1 MSRQVP
7 RAILRDPTRS
17 NVPPSLRDPAGPSE
31 SGAGTFTGTAGR
43 TPTVAF
49 TGSPA
54 GTQLFPS
61 TGVRR
66 LGLVTTFPP
75 TQCGISKFSRSLVT
89 SLKSAGAQLD
99 VEIVRLIDERSVAS
113 TANDSVLEINPDLP
127 MGIRAAARRLN
138 DCDVVML
145 QHEYGIYGE
154 NDGESVLDLIR
165 MVHRPMIAVLHT
177 VLAEPS
183 SAQRRII
190 DTLAAKC
197 RIVTISESAREI
209 LAKRYSIESA
219 DVTTI
224 PHGSGWSPHPPNR
237 APRRELITWGLLG
250 PGKGLER
257 AIGAL
262 PDLRN
267 LDPRPRYRIV
277 GRTHPAVVRRNGLSY
292 RKGLEDLIVAL
303 GVEDMVEFVDSY
315 LHEQELEELVAASD
329 IVLIPYDNNQQISS
343 GVLIEAV
350 SAGRPVVA
358 TRFPHAV
365 EMLSDGAGITV
376 AHDSQEIAEAVRAL
390 LSDPELY
397 LACASMASAKSPRL
411 SWERCGREYI
421 QLAHGVLAEQ
431 FEMEVDRRTTERAPR
446 RYIPR

>member
-1 MSRQVP
+1 MVY
-7 RAILRDPTRS
+7 AGA
-17 NVPPSLRDPAGPSE
+17 PAGPE
-31 SGAGTFTGTAGR
+31 
-43 TPTVAF
+43 
-49 TGSPA
+49 
-54 GTQLFPS
+54 LFQS
-61 TGVRR
+61 SGVRR
-66 LGLVTTFPP
+66 LGLVTTYPP
-75 TQCGISKFSRSLVT
+75 TQCGISKFSRSLVK
-89 SLKSAGAQLD
+89 SLASAGSRID
-99 VEIVRLIDERSVAS
+99 VEIVRLIDDRSVAS
-113 TANDSVLEINPDLP
+113 TADDSVLEINPDLP

-138 DCDVVML
+138 DCDVVVL

-183 SAQRRII
+183 TTQRRII

-209 LAKRYSIESA
+209 LTKRYSIESG

-277 GRTHPAVVRRNGLSY
+277 GRTHPAVVRRNGVSY
-292 RKGLEDLIVAL
+292 RKGLEDLVVAL

-315 LHEQELEELVAASD
+315 LHEQELEELVAAAD
-329 IVLIPYDNNQQISS
+329 IVLIPYDNNNQISS

-376 AHDSQEIAEAVRAL
+376 AHDSHEIAEAVRAL

-397 LACASMASAKSPRL
+397 LACASAASAKSPDL
-411 SWERCGREYI
+411 SWERCGREYNR
-421 QLAHGVLAEQ
+421 LAHGVLAEHLQ
-431 FEMEVDRRTTERAPR
+431 MELDRYMSERAPGHYAEGRVNSKMPIAFPR
-446 RYIPR
+446 R

>member
-7 RAILRDPTRS
+7 RPVLRDPSRS
-17 NVPPSLRDPAGPSE
+17 DVPPSLRDPAGRSE
-31 SGAGTFTGTAGR
+31 LGAGTFTRTSSR
-43 TPTVAF
+43 TPTMAVAGAAAGPELF
-49 TGSPA
+49 HSP
-54 GTQLFPS
+54 
-61 TGVRR
+61 GVER
-66 LGLVTTFPP
+66 LGLVTTYPP
-75 TQCGISKFSRSLVT
+75 TQCGISKFSQSLVK

-99 VEIVRLIDERSVAS
+99 VDIVRLLDDRSVAS

-138 DCDVVML
+138 DCDVVVL

-183 SAQRRII
+183 TTQRRII

-209 LAKRYSIESA
+209 LATRYSIESA
-219 DVTTI
+219 EVTTI
-224 PHGSGWSPHPPNR
+224 PHGSAWSPHPPNR

-277 GRTHPAVVRRNGLSY
+277 GRTHPAVARRNGLSY
-292 RKGLEDLIVAL
+292 RKGLEDLIAAL

-315 LHEQELEELVAASD
+315 LHEQELEEFVAAAD
-329 IVLIPYDNNQQISS
+329 VVLIPYDNNNQISS

-376 AHDSQEIAEAVRAL
+376 AHHSHEIAEAVRAL

-397 LACASMASAKSPRL
+397 LACASVASAKSPNL
-411 SWERCGREYI
+411 SWERCGREYNR
-421 QLAHGVLAEQ
+421 LAHSVLAEHLQ
-431 FEMEVDRRTTERAPR
+431 MELDQYVSERAPGH
-446 RYIPR
+446 

>member
-1 MSRQVP
+1 MSRRVP
-7 RAILRDPTRS
+7 RPGLRDPSGS
-17 NVPPSLRDPAGPSE
+17 NVPPSLRDPAGRSE
-31 SGAGTFTGTAGR
+31 WDAETFKR
-43 TPTVAF
+43 SSERPPTVTL

-54 GTQLFPS
+54 GPEPLRS
-61 TGVRR
+61 LGARR
-66 LGLVTTFPP
+66 LGLVTTYPP
-75 TQCGISKFSRSLVT
+75 TECGISKFSQSLV
-89 SLKSAGAQLD
+89 KSIASTGSQID
-99 VEIVRLIDERSVAS
+99 VEIVRLIDNRSIAS
-113 TANDSVLEINPDLP
+113 NADDSVLEIIPDLP
-127 MGIRAAARRLN
+127 LGIRAAARRLN
-138 DCDVVML
+138 DCDVVVL
-145 QHEYGIYGE
+145 QHEYGIYGA

-165 MVHRPMIAVLHT
+165 RVHRPMIAVLHT

-183 SAQRRII
+183 PDQRRII
-190 DTLAAKC
+190 EALAAHC
-197 RIVTISESAREI
+197 RIVTISDSAREI
-209 LAKRYSIESA
+209 LATSYSIESA
-219 DVTTI
+219 DVTMI

-277 GRTHPAVVRRNGLSY
+277 GRTHPAIARRNGLSY

-315 LHEQELEELVAASD
+315 LHEQELEELVAAAD
-329 IVLIPYDNNQQISS
+329 VVLIPYDNNNQVSS

-365 EMLSDGAGITV
+365 EMLRNGAGITV
-376 AHDSQEIAEAVRAL
+376 AHDSREIAEAVRAL

-397 LACASMASAKSPRL
+397 LASASVASAQSPHL
-411 SWERCGREYI
+411 SWERCGREYTRLANRVLVE
-421 QLAHGVLAEQ
+421 QLESESIDA
-431 FEMEVDRRTTERAPR
+431 
-446 RYIPR
+446 

>member
-1 MSRQVP
+1 MDAETYKR
-7 RAILRDPTRS
+7 T
-17 NVPPSLRDPAGPSE
+17 SE
-31 SGAGTFTGTAGR
+31 R
-43 TPTVAF
+43 TPTVTY

-54 GTQLFPS
+54 GPELLHS
-61 TGVRR
+61 LGVRR
-66 LGLVTTFPP
+66 LGLVTTYPP
-75 TQCGISKFSRSLVT
+75 TQCGISKFSQSLVK
-89 SLKSAGAQLD
+89 SLASTGDQIG
-99 VEIVRLIDERSVAS
+99 VEIVRLIDDQSVAS

-138 DCDVVML
+138 DCDVVVL

-165 MVHRPMIAVLHT
+165 RVHRPTIAVLHT
-177 VLAEPS
+177 VLAEPTTT
-183 SAQRRII
+183 QRRII
-190 DTLAAKC
+190 DALAANC
-197 RIVTISESAREI
+197 RIVTISDSAREI
-209 LAKRYSIESA
+209 LATRYSIESA

-224 PHGSGWSPHPPNR
+224 PHGSGWSPHAPNR

-277 GRTHPAVVRRNGLSY
+277 GRTHPAVARRNGLSY

-303 GVEDMVEFVDSY
+303 GVEDMVEFEDTY
-315 LHEQELEELVAASD
+315 LHEQELEELVAAAD
-329 IVLIPYDNNQQISS
+329 VVLIPYDNNNQISS

-397 LACASMASAKSPRL
+397 LGCASVASAKSPHL

-421 QLAHGVLAEQ
+421 RLAHSVLVEQ
-431 FEMEVDRRTTERAPR
+431 LEMEVDRRVSERAPGRYTEGRVNSKMLSPFSR
-446 RYIPR
+446 R